1 MWENKDALY
10 IKKMED
16 ICFSKEPWSLDAV
29 KSVLQREDV
38 VYKLVYDETKAPI
51 GYFIAAALFEEAEL
65 YRIGVIPEQRGM
77 GYGKKLMNELLKN
90 CPQKTEKIFLEVRE
104 SNTAAIR
111 LYESYGFK
119 ATGRRKNY
127 YGNESAL
134 NYMLKINNG

>member
-65 YRIGVIPEQRGM
+65 YRIGVIPEKRGM
-77 GYGKKLMNELLKN
+77 GYGKKLMSELLKN
-90 CPQKTEKIFLEVRE
+90 CPPKTEKIFLEVRE

-127 YGNESAL
+127 YGNESAF